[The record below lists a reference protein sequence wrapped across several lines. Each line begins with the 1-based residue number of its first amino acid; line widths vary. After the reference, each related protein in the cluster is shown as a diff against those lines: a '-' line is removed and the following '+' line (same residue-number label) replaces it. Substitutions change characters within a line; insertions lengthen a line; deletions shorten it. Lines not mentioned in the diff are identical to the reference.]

1 MQTSD
6 FPPMR
11 HVKSESKPRR
21 DKKGLTNNKELSSP
35 KKTNI
40 FQEKR
45 QRKAMKERAK
55 RAEVANKED
64 QLRMVDKAKIVEMVR
79 LWELK

>member
-6 FPPMR
+6 FPPVR

-21 DKKGLTNNKELSSP
+21 DKKGLTNNKEMNHQLFQA

-40 FQEKR
+40 F
-45 QRKAMKERAK
+45 
-55 RAEVANKED
+55 
-64 QLRMVDKAKIVEMVR
+64 
-79 LWELK
+79 

>member
-6 FPPMR
+6 FPPVR

-40 FQEKR
+40 F
-45 QRKAMKERAK
+45 
-55 RAEVANKED
+55 
-64 QLRMVDKAKIVEMVR
+64 
-79 LWELK
+79 